1 MMLLKMKLTI
11 LILLISASLKAPSYP
26 AIVIPAGE
34 VINGYEAI
42 WKAIC
47 QVESSGNR
55 FAIGD
60 KHLKEKSYG
69 IVQLR
74 QVKLDWYYKRTGIKY
89 SIKDCYKV
97 SVSKEIF
104 MYHMNQYSDVD
115 EAIKKWNG
123 SGKQTYIYLAKVKK
137 ELLSL

>member
-1 MMLLKMKLTI
+1 MKLTI
-11 LILLISASLKAPSYP
+11 LILLITASLKAPSYP

-47 QVESSGNR
+47 QVESSGNQ

-69 IVQLR
+69 IAQIR
-74 QVKLDWYYKRTGIKY
+74 QVRLDDYYNQSGIRY
-89 SIKDCYKV
+89 SVTDMFCPEK
-97 SVSKEIF
+97 SKEVF
-104 MYHMNQYSDVD
+104 LWYASRYNVNQI
-115 EAIKKWNG
+115 EAISRAWNG
-123 SGKQTYIYLAKVKK
+123 GEKGMNKPVTKKYYLKVKSI
-137 ELLSL
+137 L